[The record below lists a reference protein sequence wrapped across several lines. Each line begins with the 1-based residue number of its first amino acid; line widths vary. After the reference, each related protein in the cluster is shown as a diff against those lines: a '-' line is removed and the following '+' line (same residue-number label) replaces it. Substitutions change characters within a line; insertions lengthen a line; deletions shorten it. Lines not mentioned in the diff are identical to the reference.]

1 MRSMAAANKGATLST
16 VSFSK
21 RFSAGIETVSVTTTE
36 SISALRSRSTGDLSW
51 LWLVLMA
58 VGVFLWMVYGYFI
71 ASPSVFLANIFTL
84 LCLLAL
90 LYVKGSVHRQ
100 SDDQTEYV
108 VKKRKVGKCFGCGQC
123 EKGCPLI
130 VEYREKVK
138 RE

>member
-1 MRSMAAANKGATLST
+1 MEWIGIIAGVLTTCAFVPQVVKT
-16 VSFSK
+16 V
-21 RFSAGIETVSVTTTE
+21 
-36 SISALRSRSTGDLSW
+36 RSRSTGDLSW
-51 LWLVLMA
+51 LWLVMMA

-90 LYVKGSVHRQ
+90 LYLKISVQRQ
-100 SDDQTEYV
+100 SADQTGYV

>member
-1 MRSMAAANKGATLST
+1 MEWIGI
-16 VSFSK
+16 V
-21 RFSAGIETVSVTTTE
+21 AGVLTTCAFVPQVVKT
-36 SISALRSRSTGDLSW
+36 LRSRSTGDLSW

-138 RE
+138 KQ

>member
-1 MRSMAAANKGATLST
+1 VEWIGI
-16 VSFSK
+16 V
-21 RFSAGIETVSVTTTE
+21 AGGLTTCAFVPQVFKT
-36 SISALRSRSTGDLSW
+36 LRSRSTGDLSW

-58 VGVFLWMVYGYFI
+58 FGVFLWIVYGYFI

-90 LYVKGSVHRQ
+90 LYVKVSVHRQ
-100 SDDQTEYV
+100 SADQTEYV

-130 VEYREKVK
+130 VEYREKVNK
-138 RE
+138 APLKSYNSAIS

>member
-1 MRSMAAANKGATLST
+1 MEWIGI
-16 VSFSK
+16 V
-21 RFSAGIETVSVTTTE
+21 AGVLTTCAFVPQVVKT
-36 SISALRSRSTGDLSW
+36 LRSRSTGDLSW

-84 LCLLAL
+84 FCLLAL

-130 VEYREKVK
+130 VEYREKVTK
-138 RE
+138 Q

>member
-1 MRSMAAANKGATLST
+1 MEWIGI
-16 VSFSK
+16 V
-21 RFSAGIETVSVTTTE
+21 AGVLTTCAFVPQVVKT
-36 SISALRSRSTGDLSW
+36 LRSRSTGDLSW

-108 VKKRKVGKCFGCGQC
+108 VKIRKVGKSFGCGQC